1 MGYNF
6 IYLLCVLVLLMLAL
20 RLFLPILM
28 VLIGVGIVI
37 WLIRRLWTSHHKRQY
52 EDEDDRSYYE
62 SIYQEHQ
69 NQNQNEDVIDVD
81 YKVVD
86 EQENPHQQS

>member
-6 IYLLCVLVLLMLAL
+6 IYLLCVLVLFMLAL

-28 VLIGVGIVI
+28 ILIVIGVII
-37 WLIRRLWTSHHKRQY
+37 WFIRKLLTSHRKHTYQ
-52 EDEDDRSYYE
+52 DEDDRSYYE
-62 SIYQEHQ
+62 SIYQDHQ
-69 NQNQNEDVIDVD
+69 NQDEDIIDVD

>member
-6 IYLLCVLVLLMLAL
+6 IYLLCVLVLFMLAL

-28 VLIGVGIVI
+28 AVIGIVVVI
-37 WLIRRLWTSHHKRQY
+37 WLIKKLFSSHRRQTY
-52 EDEDDRSYYE
+52 EDDDDRHYYE
-62 SIYQEHQ
+62 SIYQEDS
-69 NQNQNEDVIDVD
+69 NQNEDVIDVD

-86 EQENPHQQS
+86 EQENPRQ

>member
-28 VLIGVGIVI
+28 AVIGVIVVI
-37 WLIRRLWTSHHKRQY
+37 WLIRKLFSSHRRHQTY
-52 EDEDDRSYYE
+52 EEDDRSYYE
-62 SIYQEHQ
+62 SIYE
-69 NQNQNEDVIDVD
+69 ED
-81 YKVVD
+81 
-86 EQENPHQQS
+86 S

>member
-6 IYLLCVLVLLMLAL
+6 IYLLCVLVLFMLAL

-28 VLIGVGIVI
+28 AVIGIVVVI
-37 WLIRRLWTSHHKRQY
+37 WLIRKLFSSHRRQTY
-52 EDEDDRSYYE
+52 EDDDRHYYE
-62 SIYQEHQ
+62 SIYQEDS
-69 NQNQNEDVIDVD
+69 NQNEDVIDVD

-86 EQENPHQQS
+86 EQENPRQ

>member
-6 IYLLCVLVLLMLAL
+6 IYLLCVLVLFMLAL

-28 VLIGVGIVI
+28 AVIGVIVVI
-37 WLIRRLWTSHHKRQY
+37 WLIRKLFSSHRRHQTY
-52 EDEDDRSYYE
+52 EDDDRSYYE
-62 SIYQEHQ
+62 SIYEEDSK
-69 NQNQNEDVIDVD
+69 QNEDVIDVD

-86 EQENPHQQS
+86 EQENSRQ

>member
-6 IYLLCVLVLLMLAL
+6 IYLLCVLVLFMLAL

-28 VLIGVGIVI
+28 AVIGIVVMI
-37 WLIRRLWTSHHKRQY
+37 WLIRKLFSSHRRQTY
-52 EDEDDRSYYE
+52 EDDDRSYYE
-62 SIYQEHQ
+62 SIYEEDSK
-69 NQNQNEDVIDVD
+69 QNEDVIDVD

-86 EQENPHQQS
+86 EQENPRQ

>member
-6 IYLLCVLVLLMLAL
+6 IYLLCVLVLFMLAL

-28 VLIGVGIVI
+28 AVIGVIVVI
-37 WLIRRLWTSHHKRQY
+37 WLIRKLVSSHRRHQTY
-52 EDEDDRSYYE
+52 EDDDRSYYE
-62 SIYQEHQ
+62 SNYEEDSK
-69 NQNQNEDVIDVD
+69 QNEDVIDVD

-86 EQENPHQQS
+86 EQENPHQ

>member
-6 IYLLCVLVLLMLAL
+6 IYLLCVLVLFMLAL

-28 VLIGVGIVI
+28 AVIGIVVVI
-37 WLIRRLWTSHHKRQY
+37 WLIRKLFSSHRRQTY
-52 EDEDDRSYYE
+52 EDDDDRHYYE
-62 SIYQEHQ
+62 SIYQEDS
-69 NQNQNEDVIDVD
+69 NQNEDVIDVD

-86 EQENPHQQS
+86 EQENPRQ

>member
-28 VLIGVGIVI
+28 AVVGVIVVI
-37 WLIRRLWTSHHKRQY
+37 WLIRKLFSSHR
-52 EDEDDRSYYE
+52 RF
-62 SIYQEHQ
+62 SI
-69 NQNQNEDVIDVD
+69 
-81 YKVVD
+81 
-86 EQENPHQQS
+86 

>member
-6 IYLLCVLVLLMLAL
+6 IYLLCVLVLFMLAL

-28 VLIGVGIVI
+28 AVIGIVVVI
-37 WLIRRLWTSHHKRQY
+37 WLIRKLFSSHRRQTY
-52 EDEDDRSYYE
+52 EDDDDRHYYE
-62 SIYQEHQ
+62 SIYQEDS
-69 NQNQNEDVIDVD
+69 NQNEDVIDVD

-86 EQENPHQQS
+86 EQENPHQ

>member
-6 IYLLCVLVLLMLAL
+6 IYLLCVLVLFMLAL

-28 VLIGVGIVI
+28 ILIVIGVII
-37 WLIRRLWTSHHKRQY
+37 WFVRKLLTSHRQHTY
-52 EDEDDRSYYE
+52 QDEDDRSYYE

-69 NQNQNEDVIDVD
+69 NHDADIIDVD

-86 EQENPHQQS
+86 EQENPNQQL

>member
-6 IYLLCVLVLLMLAL
+6 IYLLCVLVLFMLAL

-28 VLIGVGIVI
+28 ILIVIGVII
-37 WLIRRLWTSHHKRQY
+37 WFVRKFLISHHKHTYQ
-52 EDEDDRSYYE
+52 DEDDRSYYE

-69 NQNQNEDVIDVD
+69 NPSEDIIDVD